1 MHTDNY
7 QPIVCDLTVFPANVR
22 AGMTTT
28 MPDLFQAVQAV
39 QELED
44 GYAFQFPNEPGMLPA
59 LAHFIEHERQCCAFY
74 DFALEVGA
82 GGRPFRLRMTGAE
95 GVKAFMDT
103 VWRDLQGAIPRQL
116 MRTGPDHDLDDAIAQ
131 AAPVLKAV
139 MDRVSPLAEDP
150 E

>member
-1 MHTDNY
+1 FKFYTSPILACKEALSRRNHQPAKEIMMHTDNY

-59 LAHFIEHERQCCAFY
+59 LAHFIEHERQCCA
-74 DFALEVGA
+74 
-82 GGRPFRLRMTGAE
+82 
-95 GVKAFMDT
+95 
-103 VWRDLQGAIPRQL
+103 
-116 MRTGPDHDLDDAIAQ
+116 
-131 AAPVLKAV
+131 
-139 MDRVSPLAEDP
+139 
-150 E
+150 